1 MGPQAPIPSSQNPK
15 PKLVPSFP
23 SFLFLCHIFY
33 IGDRQQV
40 QPSDTTQSGMWSDT
54 ILLSCYCTVLYC
66 SVLYGE
72 HECQY
77 CLFVH
82 LIVGV
87 CLFKLRAVR
96 IQSWTLGKA
105 KGGMVVGVGGVI
117 MLGRSTLGC
126 RSRGRVKRKKIEHT
140 VC

>member
-1 MGPQAPIPSSQNPK
+1 MTPSSSP
-15 PKLVPSFP
+15 V
-23 SFLFLCHIFY
+23 
-33 IGDRQQV
+33 
-40 QPSDTTQSGMWSDT
+40 
-54 ILLSCYCTVLYC
+54 TVLYC

-96 IQSWTLGKA
+96 IWSWTLGKA
-105 KGGMVVGVGGVI
+105 KGGMVGGGGGGHHVGQ
-117 MLGRSTLGC
+117 
-126 RSRGRVKRKKIEHT
+126 EHPGLLLQGEGQEKENIT
-140 VC
+140 HSLLSFLFT

>member
-1 MGPQAPIPSSQNPK
+1 
-15 PKLVPSFP
+15 
-23 SFLFLCHIFY
+23 
-33 IGDRQQV
+33 
-40 QPSDTTQSGMWSDT
+40 MWSDT
-54 ILLSCYCTVLYC
+54 ILLSLLTVLYC

-96 IQSWTLGKA
+96 IWSWTLGKA
-105 KGGMVVGVGGVI
+105 KGGMVVGVGGGSSCWAGAPWVATP
-117 MLGRSTLGC
+117 GGG
-126 RSRGRVKRKKIEHT
+126 SRERKYNTQFAKLFVYLKHHEAELN
-140 VC
+140 

>member
-1 MGPQAPIPSSQNPK
+1 MTPSSSP
-15 PKLVPSFP
+15 V
-23 SFLFLCHIFY
+23 
-33 IGDRQQV
+33 
-40 QPSDTTQSGMWSDT
+40 
-54 ILLSCYCTVLYC
+54 TVLYC

-96 IQSWTLGKA
+96 IWSWTLGKS
-105 KGGMVVGVGGVI
+105 KGGMVVGVGGGHHVRQEHPGLPL
-117 MLGRSTLGC
+117 LGEGQEKENITHSLLSFLFT
-126 RSRGRVKRKKIEHT
+126 
-140 VC
+140 